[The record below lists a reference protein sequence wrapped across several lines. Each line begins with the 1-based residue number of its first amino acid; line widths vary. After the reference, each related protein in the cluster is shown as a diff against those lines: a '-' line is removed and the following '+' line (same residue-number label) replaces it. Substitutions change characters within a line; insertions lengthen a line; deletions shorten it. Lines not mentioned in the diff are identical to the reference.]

1 MDEHKNM
8 RLLAM
13 DEDDYLRRELTSQR
27 PADEAE
33 VAPMTNAD
41 WIRSMSDE
49 ELCAFLMRDHPCE
62 DKVEDAECTCKCN
75 GCIRDWLREE
85 HKEAET

>member
-1 MDEHKNM
+1 
-8 RLLAM
+8 
-13 DEDDYLRRELTSQR
+13 
-27 PADEAE
+27 
-33 VAPMTNAD
+33 MTNAD

-49 ELCAFLMRDHPCE
+49 ELCAFLMHDHPCE

-75 GCIRDWLREE
+75 GCIRDWLQEE